1 MVERIINIGDLVGY
15 FGGEFQDDEV
25 DVEVAMEW
33 LKKYLEC
40 HGNSIVRCKDCK
52 HYRTRWVGF
61 CELIGNENIHRE
73 NDDFC
78 SYGERK
84 DTD

>member
-1 MVERIINIGDLVGY
+1 MKENEIAFNWSERTSMINDTLERLYTKHPRPLDLV
-15 FGGEFQDDEV
+15 
-25 DVEVAMEW
+25 DV
-33 LKKYLEC
+33 
-40 HGNSIVRCKDCK
+40 VRCKDCK

-73 NDDFC
+73 DDDFC

-84 DTD
+84 TADEVIE